1 MGTDTRSMQKTTR
14 LYLYALL
21 LVVPG
26 ISWADT
32 ATWDARVPERIT
44 WQKTPIELVLSVGK
58 EQRVDFPGPVRVG
71 VPATIQPELRV
82 QSVAGTVYLL
92 AHQPF
97 EPTRIMVRAIEGG
110 AVYLL
115 DLSAGT
121 QGARATAIQILDP
134 EARGFNLPAFDQ
146 AEQTPTLP
154 AYGYVALTRFAAQ
167 QLYAPARLL
176 RDLPGVV
183 RVPVRREAVA
193 LVHGGQVIAEPVV
206 AWRAGERYVTAVKL
220 RNRTSQAVSLDPRT
234 LRGTWL
240 TATFQ
245 HNRLH
250 RAGDE
255 ADTTA
260 LYLIS
265 ERPFETSL

>member
-1 MGTDTRSMQKTTR
+1 MQKTTR
-14 LYLYALL
+14 LYLCALL
-21 LVVPG
+21 FVVPG
-26 ISWADT
+26 ISWAGT
-32 ATWDARVPERIT
+32 ATWDATVPERIT

-58 EQRVDFPGPVRVG
+58 EQRVDFPGPVKVG
-71 VPATIQPELRV
+71 VPATLQPVLRV
-82 QSVAGTVYLL
+82 QNVAGTVYLL

-97 EPTRIMVRAIEGG
+97 KSTRVMVRAIKGG

-121 QGARATAIQILDP
+121 QGAPATAIQILDP
-134 EARGFNLPAFDQ
+134 EARGHRVPLEPKSEQ
-146 AEQTPTLP
+146 AEQPPTLP

-176 RDLPGVV
+176 CDLPGVV
-183 RVPVRREAVA
+183 RVPVRREPVA
-193 LVHGGQVIAEPVV
+193 LVHGGQVIAEPLA
-206 AWRAGERYVTAVKL
+206 AWRAGARYITAVKL
-220 RNRTSQAVSLDPRT
+220 RNRTRQAVTLDPRT

-250 RAGDE
+250 GAGDE

-265 ERPFETSL
+265 ARPFETSL